1 MKELEYEKQ
10 KLKNVQMKLKET
22 KEDEEITF
30 SNLPKKYG
38 ANPRLLENLMS
49 ISAIKINNIVKIMDK
64 PYFARIDFKEDGREL
79 EKFYIGKIGVLDQN
93 GKSIVTDWRAPVAT
107 LYYDS
112 NLGRVQYDAPKG
124 IIQGDMSLKRQIVIE
139 NGDVESIY
147 DVDSVSDDELLKP
160 YLGAS
165 ADSRLKSIVAT
176 IQSEQN
182 DIIRKDINT
191 NLVVQGVAGSGKTT
205 VALHRIAYLM
215 YNNSDKYKANQFMV
229 IGPNKFFLNYIS
241 NVLPDLDAGSALQF
255 TYEELAAKFIGEK
268 IIFEDSTKKLADII
282 SKNVDYDYIKFK
294 MSIKYKELLDNYLNK
309 VENALFSRDGFIIN
323 NIIVLDRDYIFN
335 VYKTI
340 NGNSVNQRAIMTAK
354 VIANRIK
361 NDTSFYDELK
371 KKIDKE
377 IIDEENIEKKKKL
390 QAMKLKM
397 LKELESKGFEEQLKK
412 YVSIQNLKVLKIYEE
427 FIKELRDN
435 DTPII
440 SKLKEETLKRIKLK
454 VLENEDIPALMYIK
468 YYLYGNEEFS
478 DIKCTIVD
486 ESQDFGE
493 FSFYML
499 NSILPNTK
507 FSIFGDM
514 AQGIYAYR
522 GINDWNYLTDTLL
535 KDCTMLE
542 LRKSYR
548 TSIEIM
554 QEANK
559 ISKAIGL
566 GEANPVI
573 RSSGPVVKTKIEKAK
588 QDEYIVNQVK
598 KYLNDG
604 YKSIAII
611 YKNTDKM
618 VELNKKFKEN
628 NIESEIIYKDQ
639 ESYNGGV
646 CILTSYLSK
655 GLEFDV
661 VIVLDVEESTYSSE
675 NILDMKLL
683 YVAMTRALHKLELI
697 NDNNIVKWLE

>member
-30 SNLPKKYG
+30 SNLSKKYG

-282 SKNVDYDYIKFK
+282 SKNVDFDYIKFK

-427 FIKELRDN
+427 FIKDLRDN

-535 KDCTMLE
+535 KDCTKLE

-559 ISKAIGL
+559 ISKSIGL

-573 RSSGPVVKTKIEKAK
+573 RSSGPVVKTKIEKVK

-661 VIVLDVEESTYSSE
+661 VIVLDVDEDIYSS
-675 NILDMKLL
+675 NNVLDMKLL
-683 YVAMTRALHKLELI
+683 YVAMTRALHKLDI
-697 NDNNIVKWLE
+697 VYTKNITKYLE